1 MNTVKNRSSLRHQLA
16 LGGLVALV
24 LFCGVSFCLMIFSWG
39 LRSSTPP
46 TPKSIFVTVTPS
58 STVSFAALPT
68 GMLCAAPPVG
78 WQLYTIQPDDTL
90 SELAARFQVNQGR
103 IMQANCL
110 TSTDL
115 RAGQQLYLPP
125 LATPTPCSSAPP
137 EGWELYTVRSNDT
150 LFSLATVRGTTTAEV
165 MRVNCLSADTIA
177 IGQSLYLPA
186 LPTPTPTN
194 IPTPTETPPMTPT
207 PTNTSVLLTD
217 TPTTTPTDTPLPIE
231 APTVPP
237 TPTSASVPP
246 ADTPTTAPTDTPLPP
261 FTPTPIPVSIIAG
274 GAWASQSSAARNWS
288 KPCDRFQGKILIP
301 DSSRDVELGE
311 RIYFFACNIT
321 NPIAATIT
329 QSNGLTQSVESLEPT
344 ADTLPPKSYFDL
356 DDKVKAVIA
365 WSALPTLTVTGRYT
379 LTVSDR
385 HTGQLIAKRPF
396 FVLPPTQTHIL
407 VEPQAGPL
415 GANFMVYY
423 VNFTPSL
430 TLTFDLYSQG
440 DSSLGEDEGKLYFR
454 TPIQMPITRTLSI
467 SSNGGWG
474 QMPPPRE
481 VLTSPG
487 AYAIGYKEE
496 TPEKIRQPDW
506 SFWLR

>member
-1 MNTVKNRSSLRHQLA
+1 
-16 LGGLVALV
+16 
-24 LFCGVSFCLMIFSWG
+24 MIFSWG

-46 TPKSIFVTVTPS
+46 TPKFIFVTVTPS

-246 ADTPTTAPTDTPLPP
+246 ADTPRTTPTDTPLSP
-261 FTPTPIPVSIIAG
+261 FTPIPIPVSLITGGVWAG
-274 GAWASQSSAARNWS
+274 DNTDALA
-288 KPCDRFQGKILIP
+288 KITFTPCKTYTEN
-301 DSSRDVELGE
+301 ELGLDTFDPTAE
-311 RIYFFACNIT
+311 LGQRLYFFTCHFT
-321 NPIAATIT
+321 NPISATVT
-329 QSNGLTQSVESLEPT
+329 QSNGITESVELLGPT
-344 ADTLPPKSYFDL
+344 STKLPPYVAEKITGT
-356 DDKVKAVIA
+356 VKAVIE
-365 WSALPTLTVTGRYT
+365 WSALPTLPVTSLEIYT
-379 LTVSDR
+379 LTVTENSGNFLTPVDAM
-385 HTGQLIAKRPF
+385 I
-396 FVLPPTQTHIL
+396 FVEPPERSHIL
-407 VEPQAGPL
+407 VLPQAGVL
-415 GANFMVYY
+415 GTRFLIYY

-440 DSSLGEDEGKLYFR
+440 QPEVRTEESGGKLYYR
-454 TPIQMPITRTLSI
+454 RSWQVPITQTLFV
-467 SSNGGWG
+467 SNGEGGWAK
-474 QMPPPRE
+474 MPLFLGPAPANRY
-481 VLTSPG
+481 
-487 AYAIGYKEE
+487 YAISYREE
-496 TPEKIRQPDW
+496 DLEERQPDW
-506 SFWLR
+506 LFWLK